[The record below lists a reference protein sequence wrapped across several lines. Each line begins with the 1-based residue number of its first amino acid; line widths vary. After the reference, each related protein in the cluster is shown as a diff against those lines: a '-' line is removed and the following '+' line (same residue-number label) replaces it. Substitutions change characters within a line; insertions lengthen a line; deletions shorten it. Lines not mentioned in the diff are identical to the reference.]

1 MFAEMERERVIP
13 LVRDSISILHRQRVA
28 NVLAHEQTA
37 DVETRTG
44 HVGGTR
50 RRHLIMK
57 ALTQSLKKFS
67 SKGRGKQSLPSPY
80 AGPSSKPVSPPFD
93 EPMESPASLTS
104 DAPADEDEHWFNL
117 WDKTNFLKI
126 GLEDW
131 KTQMLKMIAH
141 VDELQDTKFGLDTS
155 ATSPELDAKLGA
167 LQETGSRIKERLGE
181 LVDEYDEYIRK
192 CSYIIDGMKLA
203 TQLELSEIERN
214 DAKTNLDISRVNLR
228 VASMT
233 CRDSRLMRSMAFL
246 GVVFLPTTLIT
257 VCTTLD
263 KD

>member
-13 LVRDSISILHRQRVA
+13 LVRDSISVLHRQRVA

-57 ALTQSLKKFS
+57 ALTQSLKKVS

-80 AGPSSKPVSPPFD
+80 AGPSSKPVSPPSD

-203 TQLELSEIERN
+203 TQLVRAN
-214 DAKTNLDISRVNLR
+214 GCFR
-228 VASMT
+228 
-233 CRDSRLMRSMAFL
+233 
-246 GVVFLPTTLIT
+246 
-257 VCTTLD
+257 
-263 KD
+263 